1 MSESKSEIISSLVD
15 NYRIDASS
23 VGSYQNS
30 EGMFDEHSLDNL
42 SAELSLEELASQ
54 NELSE
59 TWDRYHLIGD
69 VMRDDIPQAL
79 QLDLSAQIASAIESE
94 PTVLAPPK
102 VSKSASAS
110 VKTTNQKVGQVN
122 KGFKAKVVQLIK
134 PLGQIAIAASAAGI
148 MLLGVQQ
155 NTANNDGPNS
165 GQVIPSQ
172 VVQTVPLAGYANP
185 VSFNYQQPAS
195 RQSQKQ
201 AYVEQQRRFQS
212 LLSDHHQQLK
222 LTVVKPE
229 AKVSD
234 ADDATNAV
242 HLDANQ

>member
-15 NYRIDASS
+15 NYRVDANST
-23 VGSYQNS
+23 GSYQNN

-42 SAELSLEELASQ
+42 SAELSLDELASQ

-102 VSKSASAS
+102 ANSSAKDAL
-110 VKTTNQKVGQVN
+110 KANGI
-122 KGFKAKVVQLIK
+122 KAKVIQLIK
-134 PLGQIAIAASAAGI
+134 PFGQIAIAASAAGI

-155 NTANNDGPNS
+155 NTANNNPN
-165 GQVIPSQ
+165 QVIPSQ

-201 AYVEQQRRFQS
+201 AYIEQQRRFQA

-222 LTVVKPE
+222 LTIVKPE
-229 AKVSD
+229 VKVSD
-234 ADDATNAV
+234 AEDATNAV